1 MVTATASV
9 APRPPAASWDEAGP
23 GESPAAVRG
32 RGGGQG
38 EGTWKGVVLLRVTSP
53 PHMKSVCESKC
64 LSLFDPCP
72 MLSTFS

>member
-32 RGGGQG
+32 RSRGQG
-38 EGTWKGVVLLRVTSP
+38 GRNLEGRGASRGHQSSAHEISLRIEVP
-53 PHMKSVCESKC
+53 QP
-64 LSLFDPCP
+64 L
-72 MLSTFS
+72 

>member
-32 RGGGQG
+32 LGGGHG
-38 EGTWKGVVLLRVTSP
+38 GRNLEGRGAPKGHQSSAHEV
-53 PHMKSVCESKC
+53 
-64 LSLFDPCP
+64 SL
-72 MLSTFS
+72 